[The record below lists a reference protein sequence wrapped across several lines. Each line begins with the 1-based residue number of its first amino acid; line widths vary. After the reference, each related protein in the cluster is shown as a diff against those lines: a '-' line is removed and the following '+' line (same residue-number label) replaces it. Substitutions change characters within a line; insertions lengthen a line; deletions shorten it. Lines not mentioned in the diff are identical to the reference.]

1 MNKQNKINFKELAQ
15 KYKSELLDKVI
26 PFWLNNSKDV
36 EFGGYFTC
44 LDRTGKVFDTDKFI
58 WLQAREVWMFSSL
71 YNHVE
76 RKKDWLEM
84 ALHGAGFLKKNAK
97 DADGNWYFSL
107 NRQGEPLIQPYNIF
121 SDCFACM
128 AFGQL
133 YKATG
138 NEEHAKIAK
147 ETFQNILKKSEN
159 PKGKYNKAFPGTRPL
174 KGFSLPMILCNLSL
188 EIEHL
193 LEPEL
198 VKETIDTVIHE
209 VMEVFYDE
217 KSGLIFENVNPDG
230 SFSDSFEGR
239 LLNPGHAI
247 EAMWFIMDLADRL
260 KNKELMDKAV
270 QILLKT
276 LKYGWDEKYGGIF
289 YFLDVKGFPP
299 QQLEWDQKL
308 WWVHIETLISLIKG
322 YYFTGNEACLQW
334 FEKVHDYTWSH
345 FADPEY
351 DEWFGYLNR
360 QGEILLP
367 LKGGKWKGCFH
378 VPRGLYQVW
387 LTLEK
392 LTLSGASHADKSGLP
407 IT

>member
-1 MNKQNKINFKELAQ
+1 MSVNFKKLAEQ
-15 KYKSELLDKVI
+15 YKSELLEKVI
-26 PFWLNNSKDV
+26 PFWEDHSKDK

-44 LDRTGKVFDTDKFI
+44 LDRQGNVFDTDKFI

-71 YNHVE
+71 YNNVE
-76 RKKDWLEM
+76 KKADWLKM
-84 ALHGAGFLKKNAK
+84 AEHGAEFLLKHAR

-107 NRQGEPLIQPYNIF
+107 NQRGEPLIQPYNIF
-121 SDCFACM
+121 SDCFATM

-133 YKATG
+133 YKAIG
-138 NEEHAKIAK
+138 NEEFAEIAK
-147 ETFQNILKKSEN
+147 TTFHNILRKIDN
-159 PKGKYNKAFPGTRPL
+159 PKGNYNKAFPGTRPL

-198 VKETIDTVIHE
+198 VTNTINTCIHE

-217 KSGLIFENVNPDG
+217 NSGLIFENVNPDG

-247 EAMWFIMDLADRL
+247 EAMWFIMDLANRL
-260 KNKELMDKAV
+260 NNKELMDKAV
-270 QILLKT
+270 KILLRT
-276 LKYGWDEKYGGIF
+276 LKYGWDQKCDGIF
-289 YFLDVKGFPP
+289 YFMDIKGNPP

-322 YYFTGNEACLQW
+322 YYFTRNEECLLW

-345 FADPEY
+345 FADPEFP
-351 DEWFGYLNR
+351 EWFGYLNR
-360 QGEILLP
+360 QGEVLLP

-387 LTLEK
+387 KTLEK
-392 LTLSGASHADKSGLP
+392 LEN
-407 IT
+407 